1 MVRYLSVTEVL
12 DLHQRLITQ
21 SGGREG
27 LRDQAALIS
36 AVRQPQMQFG
46 GEELYPSIS
55 EKAAALG
62 FALIRN
68 HPFVDG
74 NKRVGHAAMEVF
86 LILNGWEIE
95 AEVDEQEGLVMDVAS
110 GGVERDELAEWV
122 SNHLVRREAST

>member
-1 MVRYLSVTEVL
+1 MVRYLSVTEVF

-21 SGGREG
+21 SGGSEG
-27 LRDQAALIS
+27 LRDQGALAS

-95 AEVDEQEGLVMDVAS
+95 AEVDVQERPVLDVAD
-110 GGVERDELAEWV
+110 GAVGRDELTEWL
-122 SNHLVRREAST
+122 SNHLVRR